1 MASLLQDLICSSDT
15 TTLNQLFEALVQVSL
30 NLRLLFVVD
39 GSITYFSL
47 EKYFNLDQT
56 AVLVVSIR
64 MLVHIETGLE
74 SGLPSS

>member
-30 NLRLLFVVD
+30 NLRVLFVVD
-39 GSITYFSL
+39 GSINYFSL

-74 SGLPSS
+74 SGLLSS